1 MRRLFARGPAA
12 RWLLALLAVV
22 LSVRLATLGA
32 YPLMDTSEARYAEI
46 ARVMRLTGNWVTPQE
61 TPGTPFWAKPP
72 LYAWMSAASTYVFG
86 IDEFALRLPS
96 LLCGFA
102 VLALCGVWAAAL
114 ARRPSPPVPLPQ
126 AGEGSHLDPLPA
138 ISRSH
143 WLGEHEGAAQPPRSP
158 SSSFSHPKTT
168 LRARDTDHRSWGSLQ
183 GGEGLAAL
191 LSCLILSTS
200 GFFIGYGA
208 VLSDPALGL
217 CTAWM
222 MVAFQRAAVDGSG
235 RAIWRY
241 GFFIAAGLAMLA
253 KGPVAFLYVALP
265 IAIWAALR
273 RRWRLIGQALP
284 WVRGSLLAAA
294 IGLPWY
300 LWAEQRTPGFL
311 NYFLVGEHVM
321 RFLQPGWSG
330 DRYGNAHQEP
340 IGTIWAYLAGA
351 AGLWSIAALALA
363 PPVRSWLARAGA
375 WWRDDGRLFALLA
388 ALAPLVVFT
397 FARNLIWTY
406 VLPALPPLA
415 VLLGLQLAQRSAQPG
430 PWRRGVL
437 LLAFASAAVVCVGAI
452 GWAPQRA
459 HGSSFAGPVSA
470 WRQQTA
476 ARPGALLYWGART
489 PASLRFY
496 SRGAAEPVPDL
507 AARLAQLEPGSR
519 AYVALVPEQLPA
531 LRELASGQ
539 PHALD
544 VAVVARVRHA
554 AIVEVARQL
563 NAR

>member
-1 MRRLFARGPAA
+1 MTPAAAEPSAMRRLFARGPAA

-86 IDEFALRLPS
+86 MDEFALRLPS
-96 LLCGFA
+96 LLCGFG
-102 VLALCGVWAAAL
+102 VLALCGTWAAAL
-114 ARRPSPPVPLPQ
+114 ARRPSPPTPFPQ
-126 AGEGSHLDPLPA
+126 AGEGSSEAPDRPSPA
-138 ISRSH
+138 QRERGG
-143 WLGEHEGAAQPPRSP
+143 GEGLAASAQRE
-158 SSSFSHPKTT
+158 
-168 LRARDTDHRSWGSLQ
+168 RGE
-183 GGEGLAAL
+183 GEGLAAL

-208 VLSDPALGL
+208 VMTDPALGL

-222 MVAFQRAAVDGSG
+222 MVAFQRAVVDGSG

-273 RRWRLIGQALP
+273 RRWRPIGQALP
-284 WVRGSLLAAA
+284 WVRGGLLAAA

-470 WRQQTA
+470 WRQQAA

>member
-1 MRRLFARGPAA
+1 MRRLFARGPTA

-86 IDEFALRLPS
+86 MDEFALRLPS
-96 LLCGFA
+96 LLCGFG
-102 VLALCGVWAAAL
+102 VLALCGTWAAAL
-114 ARRPSPPVPLPQ
+114 ARRPSPPTPLPQ
-126 AGEGSHLDPLPA
+126 AGEGSSEALDRPSPA
-138 ISRSH
+138 QRERGG
-143 WLGEHEGAAQPPRSP
+143 GEGLAASAQRER
-158 SSSFSHPKTT
+158 K
-168 LRARDTDHRSWGSLQ
+168 

-208 VLSDPALGL
+208 VMTDPALGL

-222 MVAFQRAAVDGSG
+222 MVAFQRAVVDGSG

-273 RRWRLIGQALP
+273 RRWRPIGQALP
-284 WVRGSLLAAA
+284 WVRGGLLAAA

-470 WRQQTA
+470 WRQQAA

>member
-1 MRRLFARGPAA
+1 MRRLFARGPTA

-86 IDEFALRLPS
+86 MDEFALRLPS
-96 LLCGFA
+96 LLCGFG
-102 VLALCGVWAAAL
+102 VLALCGTWAAAL
-114 ARRPSPPVPLPQ
+114 ARRPSPPTPFPQ
-126 AGEGSHLDPLPA
+126 AGEGSSEAPDRPSPA
-138 ISRSH
+138 QRERGG
-143 WLGEHEGAAQPPRSP
+143 GEGLAASAQRE
-158 SSSFSHPKTT
+158 
-168 LRARDTDHRSWGSLQ
+168 RGE
-183 GGEGLAAL
+183 GEGLAAL

-208 VLSDPALGL
+208 VMTDPALGL

-222 MVAFQRAAVDGSG
+222 MVAFQRAVVDGSG

-273 RRWRLIGQALP
+273 RRWRPIGQALP
-284 WVRGSLLAAA
+284 WVRGGLLAAA

-470 WRQQTA
+470 WRQQAA

-507 AARLAQLEPGSR
+507 AARLTQLEPGSR